1 MSFVRVKLIEEAFM
15 PTDKTEIVTT
25 PCGQI
30 SKTFLPLS
38 GRLAGWPCRPT
49 RSVYLLQANKKHRRK
64 HEHHHKYTG
73 SQRTEAT
80 TKRYVDG
87 RRLQSLL
94 APYRA
99 GLPIARLLRWV
110 NRTRRNGELTWKN
123 CGLRTIGEGELTVV
137 LSEYLEVI
145 AVKA

>member
-1 MSFVRVKLIEEAFM
+1 MPFVQVKLIEEAFM

-30 SKTFLPLS
+30 SKTFLPLE
-38 GRLAGWPCRPT
+38 C
-49 RSVYLLQANKKHRRK
+49 RRK

-94 APYRA
+94 APYGA